1 MKNLHKRKR
10 SGAVFGCRRLLI
22 VCVLCIVGLSMSA
35 NVLKS
40 QISLTMK
47 NVTLQQVFDEIHR
60 QVGVSIIYS
69 NEVVND
75 NETISIQVKN
85 STLEETLKV
94 ALKGKNISIR
104 ERNGQVVLLPYSE
117 KSTEQVLAPDQ
128 RKVKVSG
135 TVVDQFN
142 DPLPGV
148 NIQVRGLNIGTITD
162 AEGVFSIEVPYA
174 DAVLVFSY
182 VGFQPEEV
190 ALSGRDRIAVR
201 LVEDSK
207 AMEEVV
213 VIGYTTQRKAT
224 ITGSIATITTKDLQQ
239 SPTANLNNA
248 LAGRMP
254 GLMVVHLCVC

>member
-1 MKNLHKRKR
+1 
-10 SGAVFGCRRLLI
+10 
-22 VCVLCIVGLSMSA
+22 MSA

-117 KSTEQVLAPDQ
+117 KSAEQVPAPDQ

-135 TVVDQFN
+135 TVVDQLN
-142 DPLPGV
+142 DPLPG
-148 NIQVRGLNIGTITD
+148 
-162 AEGVFSIEVPYA
+162 
-174 DAVLVFSY
+174 
-182 VGFQPEEV
+182 
-190 ALSGRDRIAVR
+190 
-201 LVEDSK
+201 
-207 AMEEVV
+207 
-213 VIGYTTQRKAT
+213 TQ
-224 ITGSIATITTKDLQQ
+224 
-239 SPTANLNNA
+239 
-248 LAGRMP
+248 
-254 GLMVVHLCVC
+254 